1 MSYSKS
7 RNSARVLSL
16 HSAEIFA
23 ERWHKV
29 ESEKQNAQSF
39 WREFFIDVCGVSDLR
54 EAEIEFERP
63 VINSKKG
70 TTNSID
76 VFWKNTVLIEH
87 KSAGK
92 DLDIA
97 EQQARGY
104 IVSLP
109 PALRPP
115 VIIVSDFARIRII
128 EYLVNESFEFG
139 LKDLPKNLSRIENII
154 EGHTGAITDVEVEA
168 DQKAA
173 KLMADL
179 YLQLENNGFKDHQA
193 SVFMVRILF
202 CLFADDTRMWKSDS
216 FKSLI
221 QDTREDGKDVGS
233 RIQSLFEILNL
244 PKELRS
250 NQIDELISD
259 FPYVNGG
266 LFREHIP
273 TIHFNKGMRT
283 ALMSACDYDWGC
295 INPTVF
301 GSLFQ
306 SIKKKEVRRVLGEH
320 YTTEESINKVLNP
333 ILFDELN
340 EKAVLAWD
348 NDVRLRQLQ
357 MDLGE
362 IQIFDPACGSGNF
375 LITAYKRL
383 RRLELDIIQ
392 RIKQLQGK
400 SGQPGLLDGTKELS
414 VHIGQLHGIEIDEW
428 SFQIA
433 NVAIFLT
440 DHQQN
445 LMLETVVGYAPEKFP
460 LTDSAKLVQGNALR
474 IDWKSVCEVSDKTVV
489 VGNPP
494 FGGASWQT
502 DEQKEDQRRLWA
514 GSTKSGDLDY
524 VANWYLL
531 AALYIQE
538 TKARVG
544 LVSTNSITQGQAPQT
559 IWTKLFQLN
568 VSIDFAHRTFV
579 WESDVSGKA
588 AVHCVIIGFSLNKK
602 NMTVPLWDYKDGK
615 GKPILVNATN
625 INCYLLDAPN
635 LVITSRT
642 KPLSKFVPEMNKGS
656 APYDGGFLSKIS
668 PEEAVQIRSRDKT
681 AAKYLQRIIGGDEF
695 VNGIERYCL
704 WLVDADPS
712 DLQNSAELKRR
723 LIAVRDNRLA
733 SKRKAT
739 QKDAQRPSLFHEIR
753 HPKAGFIALPEVS
766 SENRNYIPVG
776 FFDTSIIPTNKIQ
789 VIEGGDLPL
798 FSVLCSSVFTSWVRA
813 ISGRLESRFSI
824 SSEITYNNFPFLEI
838 DSDQKSN
845 LSRHAQAI
853 LEAREK
859 YPDASLATLYS
870 ALTMPSELL
879 KAHQENNHAVL
890 KIYGL
895 KPTNSESQVLSRL
908 FGEYE
913 RLTKIS
919 TIFSEEKTGK

>member
-1 MSYSKS
+1 VSDSLSS
-7 RNSARVLSL
+7 RGAQRLSL
-16 HSAEIFA
+16 HAAEVFA
-23 ERWHKV
+23 ERWHKE

-39 WREFFIDVCGVSDLR
+39 WREFFIDVCGVPDLR

-76 VFWKNTVLIEH
+76 VYWKNTVLIEH

-115 VIIVSDFARIRII
+115 VIIVSDFARIRIV
-128 EYLVNESFEFG
+128 EYLVNESFEFE
-139 LKDLPKNLSRIENII
+139 LKDLPKNLSRIEKII

-179 YLQLENNGFKDHQA
+179 YLQLESNGFKDHQA

-202 CLFADDTRMWKSDS
+202 CLFADDTRMWKTGL
-216 FKSLI
+216 FKNLI

-233 RIQSLFEILNL
+233 RLQSLFEILNM
-244 PKELRS
+244 PKHRRP
-250 NQIDELISD
+250 NQIDELISS

-266 LFREHIP
+266 LFAEQIP
-273 TIHFNKGMRT
+273 TIHFNKEMRK
-283 ALMSACDYDWGC
+283 ALMKACDYDWSF

-306 SIKKKEVRRVLGEH
+306 SIKKKEERRVLGEH
-320 YTTEESINKVLNP
+320 YTTEEAINKVLNP
-333 ILFDELN
+333 IIFDELN
-340 EKAVLAWD
+340 EKVVSAWD
-348 NDVRLRQLQ
+348 SDARLRQLQ
-357 MDLGE
+357 VELGE
-362 IQIFDPACGSGNF
+362 IQVFDPACGSGNF

-392 RIKQLQGK
+392 RIKQLQGN

-414 VHIGQLHGIEIDEW
+414 VHISQLHGIEIDEW

-474 IDWKSVCEVSDKTVV
+474 IDWKSVCEVTDKTII

-502 DEQKEDQRRLWA
+502 DEQKEDQRRLWRDSA
-514 GSTKSGDLDY
+514 KSGDLDY

-602 NMTVPLWDYKDGK
+602 NETVPLWDYPDGK
-615 GKPILVNATN
+615 SKPILINATN
-625 INCYLLDAPN
+625 INSYLLDAPN
-635 LVITSRT
+635 IVITSRT
-642 KPLSKFVPEMNKGS
+642 KPLSAFVPEMNKGS
-656 APYDGGFLSKIS
+656 APNDGGYLSKIS
-668 PEEAVQIRSRDKT
+668 REEAERIESVDKIG
-681 AAKYLQRIIGGDEF
+681 ARYLRKIIGGDEF
-695 VNGIERYCL
+695 INNLERYCL
-704 WLVDADPS
+704 WLVDADPT

-723 LIAVRDNRLA
+723 LIAVRDTRLA

-753 HPKAGFIALPEVS
+753 QPNSEFIAVPEVS

-776 FFDTSIIPTNKIQ
+776 FFEPSIVPTNKIQ

-798 FSVLCSSVFTSWVRA
+798 FAILCSSLFTYWVRA
-813 ISGRLESRFSI
+813 ISGRLKSDFSI

-838 DSDQKSN
+838 NSDQRKN
-845 LSRHAQAI
+845 LSKHAEAI
-853 LEAREK
+853 LNVRKK
-859 YPDASLATLYS
+859 YPNASLATLNS
-870 ALTMPSELL
+870 ALTMPSDLL
-879 KAHQENNHAVL
+879 KAHQENDLAVF

-908 FGEYE
+908 FEEYAK
-913 RLTKIS
+913 LTGLK
-919 TIFSEEKTGK
+919 ELL

>member
-1 MSYSKS
+1 MYSYLVGTSIS
-7 RNSARVLSL
+7 EHGARRLSL

-23 ERWHKV
+23 ERWHKE

-92 DLDIA
+92 DLDVA
-97 EQQARGY
+97 EQHARGY

-128 EYLVNESFEFG
+128 EYLINESFEFG
-139 LKDLPKNLSRIENII
+139 LKDLPKNLSRIEKVI

-179 YLQLENNGFKDHQA
+179 YLQLEKNGFKDHQA
-193 SVFMVRILF
+193 SIFMVRILF
-202 CLFADDTRMWKSDS
+202 CLFADDTRMWKTGL

-233 RIQSLFEILNL
+233 RLQSLFEILNS
-244 PKELRS
+244 PKELRP
-250 NQIDELISD
+250 NQIDDLVSD

-266 LFREHIP
+266 LFKEQIP
-273 TIHFNKGMRT
+273 TIHFDKEMRI
-283 ALMSACDYDWGC
+283 ALIRACDYDWSF

-306 SIKKKEVRRVLGEH
+306 SIKKKEERRVLGEH
-320 YTTEESINKVLNP
+320 YTTEEAINKVLNP

-340 EKAVLAWD
+340 EKIVLAWD
-348 NDVRLRQLQ
+348 SDVRLRQLQ

-400 SGQPGLLDGTKELS
+400 SNQPGLLDGTKELS
-414 VHIGQLHGIEIDEW
+414 VNIGQLHGIEIDEW

-460 LTDSAKLVQGNALR
+460 LMDSAKLVQGNALG
-474 IDWKSVCEVSDKTVV
+474 IDWKSVCEVSDKTVI

-502 DEQKEDQRRLWA
+502 EEQKEDQRRLWSESA
-514 GSTKSGDLDY
+514 KSGDLDY

-531 AALYIQE
+531 AALHIQG

-579 WESDVSGKA
+579 WESDVTGKA
-588 AVHCVIIGFSLNKK
+588 AVHCVIIGFSLNKTNK
-602 NMTVPLWDYKDGK
+602 TVPLWDYPDGK
-615 GKPILVNATN
+615 GKPILIHATN
-625 INCYLLDAPN
+625 INSYLLDAPN
-635 LVITSRT
+635 LVVTSRT
-642 KPLSKFVPEMNKGS
+642 KPLSTFVPEMNKGS
-656 APYDGGFLSKIS
+656 APYDGGYLSKIS
-668 PEEAVQIRSRDKT
+668 PEEAEQIKINDKI
-681 AAKYLQRIIGGDEF
+681 AASYLRKIIGGDEF
-695 VNGIERYCL
+695 LNNIERFCF
-704 WLVDADPS
+704 WLVDADPT

-753 HPKAGFIALPEVS
+753 QPKAGFIAVPEVS

-776 FFDTSIIPTNKIQ
+776 FFDSSIVPTNKIQ

-798 FSVLCSSVFTSWVRA
+798 FSILCSSVFTSWVRA

-824 SSEITYNNFPFLEI
+824 SSEITYNNFPFLELN
-838 DSDQKSN
+838 SDQKSK
-845 LSRHAQAI
+845 LSEHAQAI
-853 LEAREK
+853 LESREK
-859 YPDASLATLYS
+859 YPNASLATLNS

-879 KAHQENNHAVL
+879 KAHQENDQSVL

-895 KPTNSESQVLSRL
+895 KPKSTESQVLSRL
-908 FGEYE
+908 FEEYAK
-913 RLTKIS
+913 LTGLK
-919 TIFSEEKTGK
+919 KLL